1 MDHNAPRHP
10 PVPPDE
16 VGSMPAGS
24 VPVPADEPGS
34 VPVPADE
41 VGSVK
46 PRIGRRLIGR
56 QAAVTR
62 ASGLRLGRAVTGSS
76 EGMGLWLPTL
86 LALSALG
93 ALAAVMSRRSRRHTT
108 TPSSEN
114 P

>member
-1 MDHNAPRHP
+1 
-10 PVPPDE
+10 
-16 VGSMPAGS
+16 
-24 VPVPADEPGS
+24 
-34 VPVPADE
+34 
-41 VGSVK
+41 
-46 PRIGRRLIGR
+46 
-56 QAAVTR
+56 
-62 ASGLRLGRAVTGSS
+62 VTGSS